1 MKELILVRHGQT
13 IANAGGLL
21 QGHADNPLNDMG
33 KAQAERV
40 ASVVRPFVDAG
51 ARVISSPLIRARMTA
66 ATFADD
72 VQIDESWIELNYGDY
87 DAKSMAEV
95 PPSVWK
101 QWRADLDFAP
111 PNGESLRALGNR
123 VREACERLCST
134 VHDDTVI
141 VVSHVSPIKAAVT
154 WALGV
159 SDSISWRMNL
169 QPASIT
175 RIGFSPNGPSLHRFN
190 SVDHL
195 DGL

>member
-21 QGHADNPLNDMG
+21 QGHIDNPLNELG

-40 ASVVRPFVDAG
+40 AQVVGHLVQAG
-51 ARVISSPLIRARMTA
+51 AHVISSPLVRAQMTA
-66 ATFADD
+66 SAFAQE
-72 VQIDESWIELNYGDY
+72 VQVDQSWIELNYGDY
-87 DAKSMAEV
+87 DAKPLTDV
-95 PPSVWK
+95 PTSVWK

-111 PNGESLRALGNR
+111 PNGESLRALGTR
-123 VREACERLCST
+123 VRASCERLAE
-134 VHDDTVI
+134 VPQDTVI

-159 SDSISWRMNL
+159 SDSASWRMNL

-175 RIGFSPNGPSLHRFN
+175 RIGFSGHGPSLQRFN
-190 SVDHL
+190 SIEHL